1 MKTKLWFHTLLL
13 GIVPFFLVSTTIF
26 ATDYP
31 KQPITL
37 KVEGAKMAPVTFLHE
52 THTEKQKVA
61 CKVCHHKDNQNPKA
75 CTTCHGANE
84 VKTGASAAKDSFH
97 KMCRDCH
104 VKGAAA
110 KGVTG
115 PTKCIECHKK

>member
-1 MKTKLWFHTLLL
+1 MKTKLWLSIVLTGVIPFLLSS
-13 GIVPFFLVSTTIF
+13 I
-26 ATDYP
+26 ATYSADYP
-31 KQPITL
+31 KQPIT
-37 KVEGAKMAPVTFLHE
+37 VRMEGAKMAPVTFLHE

-75 CTTCHGANE
+75 CATCHGANE
-84 VKTGASAAKDSFH
+84 VKAGAPAAKDVFH

-104 VKGAAA
+104 MKGAAA